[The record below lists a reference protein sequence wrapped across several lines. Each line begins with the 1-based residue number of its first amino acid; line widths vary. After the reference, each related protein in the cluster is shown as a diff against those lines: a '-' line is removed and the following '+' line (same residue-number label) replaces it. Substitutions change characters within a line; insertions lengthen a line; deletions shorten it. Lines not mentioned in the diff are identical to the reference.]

1 MKITEDGKTKRIT
14 FSGDIGRYRDVIL
27 KSPDTFPQADVII
40 MESTYG
46 NSLHDNAHS
55 TPDQLLEW
63 INKACVQKKGKLI
76 IPAFSVGRTQE
87 LLYDLNQLEIE
98 RRLPDLDYYVDSPL
112 STEATS
118 IVKNYPEYFNN
129 RIQKLLKTDNNP
141 FGFKGLNFIKTVAES
156 KLLNFK
162 NGPYVIISASGIADA
177 GRVKHHINNTIES
190 SRNTIL
196 LTGYCEP
203 RSLGGKLLRGLKEV
217 KIFGVE
223 KQVNAEVGQ
232 IRSMSAH
239 GDYDDMCQWLA
250 CQDPQQV
257 EKLFIVHG
265 EYDVQQSFRDRLI
278 RKGFTDV
285 IIPELHFETGI

>member
-1 MKITEDGKTKRIT
+1 MPIQFDFTILYVITIIVATTTTTTTTVALILTIT
-14 FSGDIGRYRDVIL
+14 FTSFTTITIISTSSSGI
-27 KSPDTFPQADVII
+27 S
-40 MESTYG
+40 S
-46 NSLHDNAHS
+46 
-55 TPDQLLEW
+55 
-63 INKACVQKKGKLI
+63 C
-76 IPAFSVGRTQE
+76 
-87 LLYDLNQLEIE
+87 
-98 RRLPDLDYYVDSPL
+98 
-112 STEATS
+112 
-118 IVKNYPEYFNN
+118 
-129 RIQKLLKTDNNP
+129 
-141 FGFKGLNFIKTVAES
+141 
-156 KLLNFK
+156 
-162 NGPYVIISASGIADA
+162 IISAIVL
-177 GRVKHHINNTIES
+177 RMIHINNTIES